1 MLLVGVTG
9 SIGMGKSTVAQM
21 FKEHG
26 YGVYNADD
34 TVHYI
39 YENDGE
45 VIEKVERQFPGST
58 KNGVVNRLALRDILN
73 KDPNK
78 FRDLEQIVHP
88 VTRKYQIIYIK
99 KLIEEGKM
107 GCVLDIPLL
116 FETGGEKYVD
126 VSIVVTASE
135 STQQS
140 RVVLER
146 KVPLEIFNAIKDQQM
161 PDRDKLKKADYIIS
175 TDKNIEDTKSEVK
188 EVAAKI
194 KLINPK
200 VWNTFFNQWDK
211 SYLIQKPQD

>member
-9 SIGMGKSTVAQM
+9 SIGIGKSTVAQM

-39 YENDGE
+39 YENDEE

-58 KNGVVNRLALRDILN
+58 KDGVVNRLALRDILN
-73 KDPNK
+73 KDPDK

-126 VSIVVTASE
+126 VSVVVTASE
-135 STQQS
+135 ATQQS

-175 TDKNIEDTKSEVK
+175 TDNNIEDTKSEVK

-194 KLINPK
+194 KLLNPK
-200 VWNTFFNQWDK
+200 AWNTFFNQ
-211 SYLIQKPQD
+211 

>member
-1 MLLVGVTG
+1 MLLVGITG

-39 YENDGE
+39 YENDEE

-58 KNGVVNRLALRDILN
+58 KDGVVNRLALRDILN
-73 KDPNK
+73 KDPDK

-126 VSIVVTASE
+126 VSVVVTASE
-135 STQQS
+135 ATQQS

-175 TDKNIEDTKSEVK
+175 TDNNIEDTKSEVK

-200 VWNTFFNQWDK
+200 AWNTFFNQ
-211 SYLIQKPQD
+211 

>member
-21 FKEHG
+21 FKDHG

-39 YENDGE
+39 YENDEE

-58 KNGVVNRLALRDILN
+58 KDGVVNRLALRDILN
-73 KDPNK
+73 KDPDK

-135 STQQS
+135 ATQQS

-175 TDKNIEDTKSEVK
+175 TDNNIEDTKSEVK

-200 VWNTFFNQWDK
+200 AWNTFFNQ
-211 SYLIQKPQD
+211 

>member
-21 FKEHG
+21 FKDHG

-39 YENDGE
+39 YENDEE

-58 KNGVVNRLALRDILN
+58 KDGVVNRLALRDILN
-73 KDPNK
+73 KDPEK

-107 GCVLDIPLL
+107 GCALDIPLL

-126 VSIVVTASE
+126 VSVVVTASE
-135 STQQS
+135 ATQQS

-175 TDKNIEDTKSEVK
+175 TDNNIEDTKSEVK
-188 EVAAKI
+188 EVATKI

-200 VWNTFFNQWDK
+200 AWNTFFNQ
-211 SYLIQKPQD
+211 

>member
-39 YENDGE
+39 YENDQE

-58 KNGVVNRLALRDILN
+58 KDGAVNRLALRDILN
-73 KDPNK
+73 KDPDK

-126 VSIVVTASE
+126 VSVVVTASE
-135 STQQS
+135 ATQQS

-175 TDKNIEDTKSEVK
+175 TDNNIEDTKSEVK

-200 VWNTFFNQWDK
+200 AWNTFFNQ
-211 SYLIQKPQD
+211 

>member
-21 FKEHG
+21 FTEHG

-45 VIEKVERQFPGST
+45 VIEKVERKFPGST
-58 KNGVVNRLALRDILN
+58 KNGVVNRLALRDLLN
-73 KDPNK
+73 KDPDK

-88 VTRKYQIIYIK
+88 ITRKYQIIYIK

-107 GCVLDIPLL
+107 GCVLDVPLL

-126 VSIVVTASE
+126 VSVVVTASE
-135 STQQS
+135 ATQES
-140 RVVLER
+140 RVVSER

-161 PDRDKLKKADYIIS
+161 PDREKLKKADYIIS
-175 TDKNIEDTKSEVK
+175 TDSKIEETKLEVK
-188 EVAAKI
+188 GVAAKI

-200 VWNTFFNQWDK
+200 AWNTFFKQ
-211 SYLIQKPQD
+211 

>member
-39 YENDGE
+39 YENDEE

-58 KNGVVNRLALRDILN
+58 KDGVVNRLALRDILN
-73 KDPNK
+73 KDPDK

-126 VSIVVTASE
+126 VSLVVTASE
-135 STQQS
+135 ATQQS

-175 TDKNIEDTKSEVK
+175 TDNNIEDTKSEVK

-200 VWNTFFNQWDK
+200 AWNTFFNQ
-211 SYLIQKPQD
+211 

>member
-1 MLLVGVTG
+1 MLLVGITG

-26 YGVYNADD
+26 YGIYNADD

-39 YENDGE
+39 YENDEE
-45 VIEKVERQFPGST
+45 VIDKVERQFPGST
-58 KNGVVNRLALRDILN
+58 KDGAVNRLALRDILN
-73 KDPNK
+73 KDPDK

-126 VSIVVTASE
+126 VSVVVTASE
-135 STQQS
+135 ATQQS
-140 RVVLER
+140 RVVSER

-175 TDKNIEDTKSEVK
+175 TDNNIEDTKSEVK

-200 VWNTFFNQWDK
+200 AWNTFFNQ
-211 SYLIQKPQD
+211 

>member
-1 MLLVGVTG
+1 MLLIGITG

-21 FKEHG
+21 FKEYG

-39 YENDGE
+39 YENDKE
-45 VIEKVERQFPGST
+45 VIEKVEDKFPGST
-58 KNGVVNRLALRDILN
+58 KGGVVNRMALRDILN
-73 KDPNK
+73 QDPSK
-78 FRDLEQIVHP
+78 FKDLELIVHP
-88 VTRKYQIIYIK
+88 ATRKYQIIYIK
-99 KLIEEGKM
+99 KLIEEGKV

-126 VSIVVTASE
+126 VSVVVTASNA
-135 STQQS
+135 TQQS

-146 KVPLEIFNAIKDQQM
+146 KVPLKIFNAIKGQQM

-175 TDKNIEDTKSEVK
+175 TDCDLEKTKAEVK
-188 EVAAKI
+188 EVVAKI

-200 VWNTFFNQWDK
+200 AWNTFFNQ
-211 SYLIQKPQD
+211 

>member
-45 VIEKVERQFPGST
+45 VIEKVERKFPGAT
-58 KNGVVNRLALRDILN
+58 KNGAVNRLALRDILN
-73 KDPNK
+73 KNPNK

-126 VSIVVTASE
+126 VSVVVTASE
-135 STQQS
+135 ATQKS

-175 TDKNIEDTKSEVK
+175 TDNNIADTKSEVK

-200 VWNTFFNQWDK
+200 AWNTFFNQ
-211 SYLIQKPQD
+211 

>member
-39 YENDGE
+39 YENDEE
-45 VIEKVERQFPGST
+45 VIEKVEKQFPGST
-58 KNGVVNRLALRDILN
+58 KNGAVNRLALRDILN
-73 KDPNK
+73 KDPDK

-126 VSIVVTASE
+126 VSVVVTASE
-135 STQQS
+135 ATQQS

-175 TDKNIEDTKSEVK
+175 TDNNIEDTKSEVK

-200 VWNTFFNQWDK
+200 AWNTFFNQ
-211 SYLIQKPQD
+211 

>member
-1 MLLVGVTG
+1 MLLIGITG

-21 FKEHG
+21 FKEYG

-39 YENDGE
+39 YENDEE
-45 VIEKVERQFPGST
+45 VIEKVEGKFPGST
-58 KNGVVNRLALRDILN
+58 KGGVVNRMALRDILN
-73 KDPNK
+73 QDPSK
-78 FRDLEQIVHP
+78 FKDLELIVHP
-88 VTRKYQIIYIK
+88 ATRKYQIIYIK
-99 KLIEEGKM
+99 KLIEEGKV

-126 VSIVVTASE
+126 VSVVVTASNA
-135 STQQS
+135 TQQS

-146 KVPLEIFNAIKDQQM
+146 KVPLEIFNAIKGQQM

-175 TDKNIEDTKSEVK
+175 TDCDLEKTKVEVK
-188 EVAAKI
+188 EVVAKI

-200 VWNTFFNQWDK
+200 AWNTFFNQ
-211 SYLIQKPQD
+211 

>member
-21 FKEHG
+21 FKDHG

-39 YENDGE
+39 YENDEE

-58 KNGVVNRLALRDILN
+58 KDGVVNRLALRDILN
-73 KDPNK
+73 KDPDK

-99 KLIEEGKM
+99 KLIEEGKV

-126 VSIVVTASE
+126 VSVVVTASE
-135 STQQS
+135 ATQQS

-175 TDKNIEDTKSEVK
+175 TDNNIEVTKSEVK

-200 VWNTFFNQWDK
+200 AWNTFFNQ
-211 SYLIQKPQD
+211 

>member
-39 YENDGE
+39 YENDKE

-58 KNGVVNRLALRDILN
+58 KDGVVNRLALRDILN
-73 KDPNK
+73 KDPDK

-126 VSIVVTASE
+126 VSVVVTASE
-135 STQQS
+135 ATQQS

-175 TDKNIEDTKSEVK
+175 TDNNLEDTKSEVK

-200 VWNTFFNQWDK
+200 AWNTFFNQ
-211 SYLIQKPQD
+211 

>member
-21 FKEHG
+21 FKDHG

-39 YENDGE
+39 YENDEE

-58 KNGVVNRLALRDILN
+58 KDGVVNRLALRDILN
-73 KDPNK
+73 KDPDK

-126 VSIVVTASE
+126 VSVVVTASE
-135 STQQS
+135 ATQQS

-175 TDKNIEDTKSEVK
+175 TDNNIEDTKSEVK

-200 VWNTFFNQWDK
+200 AWNTFFN
-211 SYLIQKPQD
+211 

>member
-1 MLLVGVTG
+1 MLLVGITG

-39 YENDGE
+39 YENDEE
-45 VIEKVERQFPGST
+45 VIERVEGKFPGST

-73 KDPNK
+73 KDPDK

-126 VSIVVTASE
+126 VSVVVTASE
-135 STQQS
+135 ATQQS

-175 TDKNIEDTKSEVK
+175 TDNNIEDTKSEVK

-200 VWNTFFNQWDK
+200 AWNTFFNQ
-211 SYLIQKPQD
+211 

>member
-21 FKEHG
+21 FKDHG

-39 YENDGE
+39 YENDEE

-58 KNGVVNRLALRDILN
+58 RDGVVNRLALRDILN
-73 KDPNK
+73 KDPDK

-126 VSIVVTASE
+126 VSVVVTASE
-135 STQQS
+135 ATQQS

-175 TDKNIEDTKSEVK
+175 TDNNIEDTKSEVK

-200 VWNTFFNQWDK
+200 AWNTFFNQ
-211 SYLIQKPQD
+211 

>member
-1 MLLVGVTG
+1 MLLVGITG

-58 KNGVVNRLALRDILN
+58 KDGVVNRLALRDILN
-73 KDPNK
+73 KDPDK

-126 VSIVVTASE
+126 VSVVVTASE
-135 STQQS
+135 ATQKS

-175 TDKNIEDTKSEVK
+175 TDNNIEDTKSEVK

-200 VWNTFFNQWDK
+200 AWNTFFNQ
-211 SYLIQKPQD
+211 

>member
-39 YENDGE
+39 YENDEE

-58 KNGVVNRLALRDILN
+58 KDGVVNRLALRDILN
-73 KDPNK
+73 KDPDK

-99 KLIEEGKM
+99 KLIEEGKV

-126 VSIVVTASE
+126 VSVVVTASE
-135 STQQS
+135 ATQQS

-175 TDKNIEDTKSEVK
+175 TDNNIEDTKSEVK

-200 VWNTFFNQWDK
+200 AWNTFFNQ
-211 SYLIQKPQD
+211 

>member
-1 MLLVGVTG
+1 MLFVGVTG

-39 YENDGE
+39 YENDEE

-58 KNGVVNRLALRDILN
+58 KDGVVNRLALRDILN
-73 KDPNK
+73 KDPDK

-126 VSIVVTASE
+126 VSVVVTASE
-135 STQQS
+135 ATQQS

-175 TDKNIEDTKSEVK
+175 TDNNIEDTKSEVK

-200 VWNTFFNQWDK
+200 AWNTFFNQ
-211 SYLIQKPQD
+211 

>member
-21 FKEHG
+21 FKDHG

-39 YENDGE
+39 YENDEE

-58 KNGVVNRLALRDILN
+58 KNGAVNRLALRDILN
-73 KDPNK
+73 KDPDK

-107 GCVLDIPLL
+107 GCVLDVPLL

-126 VSIVVTASE
+126 VSVVVTASE
-135 STQQS
+135 ATQKS

-175 TDKNIEDTKSEVK
+175 TDNNIEDTKSEVK

-200 VWNTFFNQWDK
+200 AWNTFFNQ
-211 SYLIQKPQD
+211 

>member
-39 YENDGE
+39 YENDEE
-45 VIEKVERQFPGST
+45 VIAKVESKFPGST
-58 KNGVVNRLALRDILN
+58 KDGAVNRLALRDILN
-73 KDPNK
+73 KEPDK

-99 KLIEEGKM
+99 KLIEEGKT

-135 STQQS
+135 DTQQS
-140 RVVLER
+140 RVVSER

-161 PDRDKLKKADYIIS
+161 PDREKLKKADYIIS
-175 TDKNIEDTKSEVK
+175 TEADIAQTKSEVK

-200 VWNTFFNQWDK
+200 AWNTFFNQ
-211 SYLIQKPQD
+211 

>member
-39 YENDGE
+39 YENDEE
-45 VIEKVERQFPGST
+45 VIEKVERRFPGST
-58 KNGVVNRLALRDILN
+58 KDGVVNRLALRDILN
-73 KDPNK
+73 KDPDK

-126 VSIVVTASE
+126 VSVVVTASE
-135 STQQS
+135 ATQQS

-175 TDKNIEDTKSEVK
+175 TDNNIEDTKSEVK

-200 VWNTFFNQWDK
+200 AWNTFFNQ
-211 SYLIQKPQD
+211 

>member
-1 MLLVGVTG
+1 MLLIGITG

-21 FKEHG
+21 FKEYG

-39 YENDGE
+39 YENDEE
-45 VIEKVERQFPGST
+45 VIAKVEDKFPGST
-58 KNGVVNRLALRDILN
+58 KGGVVNRMALRDILN
-73 KDPNK
+73 QDPSK
-78 FRDLEQIVHP
+78 FKDLELIVHP
-88 VTRKYQIIYIK
+88 ATRKYQIIYIK
-99 KLIEEGKM
+99 KLIEEGKV

-126 VSIVVTASE
+126 VSVVVTASNA
-135 STQQS
+135 TQQS

-146 KVPLEIFNAIKDQQM
+146 KVPLEIFNAIKGQQM

-175 TDKNIEDTKSEVK
+175 TDCDLEKTKVEVK
-188 EVAAKI
+188 EVVAKI

-200 VWNTFFNQWDK
+200 AWNTFFNQ
-211 SYLIQKPQD
+211 

>member
-21 FKEHG
+21 FKDHG

-39 YENDGE
+39 YENDEE
-45 VIEKVERQFPGST
+45 VIEKIERRFPGST
-58 KNGVVNRLALRDILN
+58 KDGVVNRLALRDILN
-73 KDPNK
+73 KDPDK

-126 VSIVVTASE
+126 VSVVVTASE
-135 STQQS
+135 ATQQS

-175 TDKNIEDTKSEVK
+175 TDNNIEDTKSEVK

-200 VWNTFFNQWDK
+200 AWNTFFNQ
-211 SYLIQKPQD
+211 

>member
-21 FKEHG
+21 FKDHG

-39 YENDGE
+39 YENDEE

-58 KNGVVNRLALRDILN
+58 KDGVVNRLALRDILN
-73 KDPNK
+73 KDPDK

-126 VSIVVTASE
+126 VSVVVTASE
-135 STQQS
+135 ATQQS

-161 PDRDKLKKADYIIS
+161 PDRNKLKKADYIIS
-175 TDKNIEDTKSEVK
+175 TDNNIEDTKSEVK

-200 VWNTFFNQWDK
+200 AWNTFFNQ
-211 SYLIQKPQD
+211 

>member
-39 YENDGE
+39 YENDKE

-58 KNGVVNRLALRDILN
+58 KDGVVNRLALRDILN
-73 KDPNK
+73 KDPDK

-107 GCVLDIPLL
+107 GCILDIPLL

-126 VSIVVTASE
+126 VSVVVTASE
-135 STQQS
+135 AIQQS

-175 TDKNIEDTKSEVK
+175 TDNNIEDTKSEVK

-200 VWNTFFNQWDK
+200 AWNTFFNQ
-211 SYLIQKPQD
+211 

>member
-39 YENDGE
+39 YENDEE
-45 VIEKVERQFPGST
+45 VIEKVEKQFPGST
-58 KNGVVNRLALRDILN
+58 KDGVVNRLALRDILN
-73 KDPNK
+73 KDPDK

-126 VSIVVTASE
+126 VSVVVTASE
-135 STQQS
+135 ATQQY

-175 TDKNIEDTKSEVK
+175 TDNNIEDTKSEVK

-200 VWNTFFNQWDK
+200 AWNTFFNQ
-211 SYLIQKPQD
+211 

>member
-39 YENDGE
+39 YENDKE

-58 KNGVVNRLALRDILN
+58 KDGAVNRLALRDILN
-73 KDPNK
+73 KDPDK

-126 VSIVVTASE
+126 VSVVVTASE
-135 STQQS
+135 ATQQS

-175 TDKNIEDTKSEVK
+175 TDNNIEDTKSEVK

-200 VWNTFFNQWDK
+200 AWNTFFNQ
-211 SYLIQKPQD
+211 

>member
-1 MLLVGVTG
+1 VLLVGVTG

-39 YENDGE
+39 YENDE
-45 VIEKVERQFPGST
+45 DVIEKVEKQFPGST
-58 KNGVVNRLALRDILN
+58 KDGAVNRLALRDILN
-73 KDPNK
+73 KDPDK

-126 VSIVVTASE
+126 VSVVVTASE
-135 STQQS
+135 ATQQS

-175 TDKNIEDTKSEVK
+175 TDNNIADTKSEVK

-200 VWNTFFNQWDK
+200 AWNTFFNQ
-211 SYLIQKPQD
+211 

>member
-1 MLLVGVTG
+1 MLLIGITG

-21 FKEHG
+21 FTKYG

-39 YENDGE
+39 YENDEE
-45 VIEKVERQFPGST
+45 VIEKIERQFPGST
-58 KNGVVNRLALRDILN
+58 KDGVVNRLALRDILN
-73 KDPNK
+73 KDPDK
-78 FRDLEQIVHP
+78 FRGLEQIVHP

-99 KLIEEGKM
+99 KLIEEGKT

-126 VSIVVTASE
+126 VSVVVTASE
-135 STQQS
+135 ATQQS

-175 TDKNIEDTKSEVK
+175 TDNNIEDTKSEVK

-200 VWNTFFNQWDK
+200 AWNTFFNQ
-211 SYLIQKPQD
+211 

>member
-21 FKEHG
+21 FKDHG

-39 YENDGE
+39 YENDVE

-58 KNGVVNRLALRDILN
+58 KDGAVNRLALRDILN
-73 KDPNK
+73 KDPDK

-126 VSIVVTASE
+126 VSVVVTASE
-135 STQQS
+135 ATQQS
-140 RVVLER
+140 RVVMER

-175 TDKNIEDTKSEVK
+175 TDNSIEDTKSEVK

-200 VWNTFFNQWDK
+200 AWNTFFNQ
-211 SYLIQKPQD
+211 

>member
-39 YENDGE
+39 YENDQE

-58 KNGVVNRLALRDILN
+58 KDGVVNRLALRDILN
-73 KDPNK
+73 KDPDK

-99 KLIEEGKM
+99 KLIDEGKM

-126 VSIVVTASE
+126 VSVVVTASE
-135 STQQS
+135 ATQQS

-175 TDKNIEDTKSEVK
+175 TDNNIEDTKSEVK

-200 VWNTFFNQWDK
+200 AWNTFFNQ
-211 SYLIQKPQD
+211 

>member
-21 FKEHG
+21 FKDHG

-39 YENDGE
+39 YENDEE
-45 VIEKVERQFPGST
+45 VIEKVEKQFPGST
-58 KNGVVNRLALRDILN
+58 KDGVVNRLALRDILN
-73 KDPNK
+73 KDPDK

-126 VSIVVTASE
+126 VSVVVTASE
-135 STQQS
+135 ATQQS

-175 TDKNIEDTKSEVK
+175 TDNNIEDTKSEVK

-200 VWNTFFNQWDK
+200 AWNTFFNQ
-211 SYLIQKPQD
+211 

>member
-21 FKEHG
+21 GKEHG

-39 YENDGE
+39 YENDEE
-45 VIEKVERQFPGST
+45 VIAKVESKFPGST
-58 KNGVVNRLALRDILN
+58 KDGAVNRLALRDILN
-73 KDPNK
+73 KEPDK

-99 KLIEEGKM
+99 KLIEEGKA

-126 VSIVVTASE
+126 ISIVVTASE
-135 STQQS
+135 ETQKS
-140 RVVLER
+140 RVVSDR
-146 KVPLEIFNAIKDQQM
+146 KVPLEIFNAIKGQQM
-161 PDRDKLKKADYIIS
+161 PDRDKAKKSRLHY
-175 TDKNIEDTKSEVK
+175 
-188 EVAAKI
+188 
-194 KLINPK
+194 
-200 VWNTFFNQWDK
+200 FNR
-211 SYLIQKPQD
+211 

>member
-39 YENDGE
+39 YENDEE

-58 KNGVVNRLALRDILN
+58 KNGAVNRLALRDILN
-73 KDPNK
+73 KDPDK

-126 VSIVVTASE
+126 VSVVVTASE
-135 STQQS
+135 PTQQS

-175 TDKNIEDTKSEVK
+175 TDNNIEDTKSEVK

-200 VWNTFFNQWDK
+200 AWNTFFNQ
-211 SYLIQKPQD
+211 